1 MPDLICSGG
10 LRVDYL
16 ITLDGQAHLRE
27 MGGNA
32 LYAAVGAKIWT
43 DQVGL
48 LARVGENYPV
58 GWRDA
63 LRRHGLDTSGVRVMP
78 GQQDLRT
85 FFAYLDPCTRV
96 DTDPAFHFA
105 HIGQNLPDELCD
117 YVHSTPGQDDPDD
130 YEPLAVQPEDW
141 PRTFDGACA
150 LHLSPISI
158 RTHANLPARAR
169 QAGVTQVTADPG
181 ERYMVP
187 RLRSHIEALLRN
199 VDVFL
204 PSEMEVRSLMG
215 DLDLWEAAIEFARL
229 GPSIVVIKVGNQGA
243 LVYERESG
251 RRTHIPPYPAH
262 VIDSTGAGDSFCG
275 GFAVGLAGTGDPVR
289 AAQYGTVSASWII
302 EGYGALYALRFG
314 RSETELRLNRLER
327 LMDT

>member
-1 MPDLICSGG
+1 MPELICCGG
-10 LRVDYL
+10 LRVDYV
-16 ITLDGQAHLRE
+16 ITHDGQAHLRE

-32 LYAAVGAKIWT
+32 LYAAVGARLWSDK
-43 DQVGL
+43 VGL

-58 GWRDA
+58 GWLDA
-63 LRRHGLDTSGVRVMP
+63 LRRHGLDTSGVRAVP
-78 GQQDLRT
+78 GRQDMRT

-105 HIGQNLPDELCD
+105 RIGQILPDELRG

-141 PRTFDGACA
+141 PQAFDGAYA

-158 RTHANLPARAR
+158 RTHANLPVRAR
-169 QAGVTQVTADPG
+169 QAGVTQITADPG

-187 RLRSHIEALLRN
+187 HLRSQIEALLRN

-215 DLDLWEAAIEFARL
+215 GLDLWEAAVEFARH
-229 GPSIVVIKVGNQGA
+229 GPRVVVIKVGDQGA

-251 RRTHIPPYPAH
+251 RRTRIPPYPAR
-262 VIDSTGAGDSFCG
+262 VVDSTGAGDSFCS

-289 AAQYGTVSASWII
+289 AAQYGTVSASWAI
-302 EGYGALYALRFG
+302 EGYGALYALHLSRN
-314 RSETELRLNRLER
+314 ETNLRLNHLER